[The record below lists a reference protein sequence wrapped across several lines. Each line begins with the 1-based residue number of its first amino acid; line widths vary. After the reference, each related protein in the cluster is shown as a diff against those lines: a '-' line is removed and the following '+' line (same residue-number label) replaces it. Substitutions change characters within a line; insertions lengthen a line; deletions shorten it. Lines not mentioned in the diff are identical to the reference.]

1 MPSIQLT
8 FRKNNFTAATPNWD
22 VAGEYSNGL
31 RFNTVSKTLELD
43 NTNHGLVSFTIS
55 PSGTTDYDFGSVH
68 FSTPNGS
75 IVSVATA
82 QDELYLPHNIELAS
96 NSHVFKNE
104 EVSLSSITYYVI
116 VNGDPDNVTSLLNIS
131 IALAKDG
138 SIPSTNPIID
148 LSWDCSPSGG
158 TIYEYEMGLHTW
170 SPYDAK
176 NDTGDNP
183 TLTTKLYSFSPIS
196 DWTSFSNK
204 RVYSSPYFENPALNY
219 YYGYGD
225 KVYRVG
231 EPWSRSYGLRYF
243 YETRVTWHGF
253 FKKRTNTELKTIGP
267 EETRENIEWNGN
279 QSWESLACI
288 EPTMRNVGRIR
299 QRYNNN
305 TLTQPEKYTYYL
317 GYHPSIKPDSN
328 SKDAQYYEPFLTK
341 YRTAGP
347 FTQWSYRKKRSYGI
361 TGLVHALSRLTTGIV
376 RGYDPRETGRFPF
389 WGIAGPLGLAVLAKT
404 EAGLYIA
411 NQLLVVLDALG
422 GPFSQASAWIGKI
435 INATGSGNVY
445 VIALMLLIL
454 IVNFIKAFR
463 PQTIPSREVCN
474 SFLHHYTSTPYINLS
489 DEIYR
494 DDAFTTKNLGWYSD
508 GVYYYYQPQNSGVNF
523 KELSYINAWNLDE
536 ENPKFFTD
544 YSYPAD
550 NPTLVTDFKKLIL
563 LSYCSGKPIPY
574 CGLDGNNNPNP
585 IYSSKAFSHTVE
597 YTCCALED
605 CSNPTVISLPE
616 GFVRSC
622 ISQADADD
630 QAEEHFSASIEV
642 AKNSSYGKTLHES
655 IGQLNVFFTHEIK
668 EEDNPT
674 TLSLFYDIRSGSDA
688 PIGTPL
694 YYDFTGCQKALPGYY
709 ATGSTSSSYP
719 KYYYKVEDGKVA
731 AIYTQSAA
739 SSTTVSPGN
748 YSIITTDKDKSSNW
762 YLKGT
767 NKSMLSF
774 YILYTNNKTFDVN
787 SYFTY
792 SFYTLSAGHIIS
804 GSYSNGAFQKYASYD
819 SNGITSINTSEQ
831 GTGWYA
837 PLNGWKPDDE
847 DLFFYQFTPKSWT
860 GGPSYA
866 TSQSAICASTLN
878 TTRYHDGVGDD
889 PNLGDKIYDTN
900 TIEDPTDDGF
910 IKFSS
915 GYYLQVV
922 DGVVS
927 NITSCTQTPEF
938 SGSTITGSLDGACV
952 LSINTLYEH
961 NGSSS
966 FPTVG
971 DTVSVSGGSTV
982 SNGFINTSIGTLQT
996 DSDGMIVDIIDCSSY
1011 TGLPLDMEVGLN
1023 SILGESWYGYSDP
1036 NNLNLNSN
1044 DVTGDGAELVSGFL
1058 GASLGEGATDWRISW
1073 NLITWL
1079 GWRDDNVYM
1088 ALRKT
1093 SNVAF
1098 LPFTSLSLTTDLS
1111 KTAMH
1116 LPCDNTDYGLNTTST
1131 NIYLYSPTANGYE
1144 DYATSIIP
1152 GMSVTDT
1159 TGNIPAG
1166 TFVAST
1172 PTWVQA
1178 IGTWIVPVEDING
1191 NNVTITYNNV
1201 CGNSL
1206 TFTKNNHTST
1216 YYNNSSATVTTYT
1229 SVNDVAGGS
1238 ADYIVY
1244 KWSSTSNPFVQ
1255 SGQDVEVNFTYSTP

>member
-1 MPSIQLT
+1 MPSIQLS
-8 FRKNNFTAATPNWD
+8 FDKNSFTSATPDWD
-22 VAGEYSNGL
+22 LAGEYSNGL

-55 PSGTTDYDFGSVH
+55 PSGTTDYNFGSVH

-75 IVSVATA
+75 IVSVAIA
-82 QDELYLPHNIELAS
+82 QNDLYLPHNLEGGPS
-96 NSHVFKNE
+96 SHIFKDE
-104 EVSLSSITYYVI
+104 TTSTSSITYYVI

-138 SIPSTNPIID
+138 SIPSTNPTID

-243 YETRVTWHGF
+243 YETRVTWHWF
-253 FKKRTNTELKTIGP
+253 FKKRQRTTLKTIGP
-267 EETRENIEWNGN
+267 EETIVNNEYDGY
-279 QSWESLACI
+279 QSWESLACT

-305 TLTQPEKYTYYL
+305 TLTQPEKYRYYL
-317 GYHPSIKPDSN
+317 GFHPTIKNRSN
-328 SKDAQYYEPFLTK
+328 SSDAKSEYPGYS
-341 YRTAGP
+341 YNRVAGP
-347 FTQWSYRKKRSYGI
+347 FTQWSYSKKRSYGI
-361 TGLVHALSRLTTGIV
+361 TGLVHALSRLTTGIIN
-376 RGYDPRETGRFPF
+376 GYNPSSMGRFPF
-389 WGIAGPLGLAVLAKT
+389 WSVAGPLGIAALAALGVGGAIAGEVLAI
-404 EAGLYIA
+404 L
-411 NQLLVVLDALG
+411 NSLG
-422 GPFSQASAWIGKI
+422 GPFAKVTAWLGTLLESS
-435 INATGSGNVY
+435 ATGNWIVVG
-445 VIALMLLIL
+445 LMLVALI
-454 IVNFIKAFR
+454 ISFIKALKPR
-463 PQTIPSREVCN
+463 TISSREVCN
-474 SFLHHYTSTPYINLS
+474 KFLHHFTSTPYINQS
-489 DEIYR
+489 NIIYK
-494 DDAFTTKNLGWYSD
+494 DDTFSTRNYGYYSD

-536 ENPKFFTD
+536 DNPQFFTD

-563 LSYCSGKPIPY
+563 LPYCSGKPIPY

-630 QAEEHFSASIEV
+630 QAEEHFSASIEY
-642 AKNSSYGKTLHES
+642 AENHSSYGQTLYES
-655 IGQLNVFFTHEIK
+655 IGQLDVSFTHEIK

-674 TLSLFYDIRSGSDA
+674 VLSLFYDIRSGSDA

-748 YSIITTDKDKSSNW
+748 YPIITTNEGSSSNW
-762 YLKGT
+762 YLKSNNRSSLSYYVLST
-767 NKSMLSF
+767 NDR
-774 YILYTNNKTFDVN
+774 TFDVN
-787 SYFTY
+787 SLLT
-792 SFYTLSAGHIIS
+792 SSPYTLSAGHIIS
-804 GSYSNGAFQKYASYD
+804 GSYSSGSFQKYASYN
-819 SNGITSINTSEQ
+819 SNGITSTNTSEQ

-837 PLNGWKPDDE
+837 PLNGWKPEDE
-847 DLFFYQFTPKSWT
+847 DFFFYQNTLEDWL
-860 GGPSYA
+860 GGTAYA
-866 TSQSAICASTLN
+866 TSQSAICTSTLN
-878 TTRYHDGVGDD
+878 ITRYHDGVGND

-900 TIEDPTDDGF
+900 NIEDPTDDGF
-910 IKFSS
+910 IRFSS

-927 NITSCTQTPEF
+927 NITSCTASSQF
-938 SGSTITGSLDGACV
+938 SGSIILDMGNACTASFNAV
-952 LSINTLYEH
+952 NYEH
-961 NGSSS
+961 NGDTTS
-966 FPTVG
+966 PGIG
-971 DTVSVSGGSTV
+971 DTISRVDSTSVTA
-982 SNGFINTSIGTLQT
+982 GFI
-996 DSDGMIVDIIDCSSY
+996 
-1011 TGLPLDMEVGLN
+1011 
-1023 SILGESWYGYSDP
+1023 
-1036 NNLNLNSN
+1036 
-1044 DVTGDGAELVSGFL
+1044 
-1058 GASLGEGATDWRISW
+1058 R
-1073 NLITWL
+1073 
-1079 GWRDDNVYM
+1079 
-1088 ALRKT
+1088 
-1093 SNVAF
+1093 
-1098 LPFTSLSLTTDLS
+1098 
-1111 KTAMH
+1111 
-1116 LPCDNTDYGLNTTST
+1116 TST
-1131 NIYLYSPTANGYE
+1131 NIYQIDANGVVLQISTCDDLGSWPTDLSVESNFLLNGGNSVWYGYE
-1144 DYATSIIP
+1144 TNENPTSNSGNGTGGGWGDLDHKFPYENSLWGYRGWKAVGIVWSGGDSNLQFTMQYPDTNGYGSYIP
-1152 GMSVTDT
+1152 TNWDALEIEESDGT
-1159 TGNIPAG
+1159 TH
-1166 TFVAST
+1166 
-1172 PTWVQA
+1172 
-1178 IGTWIVPVEDING
+1178 
-1191 NNVTITYNNV
+1191 TYNV
-1201 CGNSL
+1201 
-1206 TFTKNNHTST
+1206 
-1216 YYNNSSATVTTYT
+1216 SSATAINFTVDGKKYYRWT
-1229 SVNDVAGGS
+1229 
-1238 ADYIVY
+1238 
-1244 KWSSTSNPFVQ
+1244 WSENSNPFGDSFTTARV
-1255 SGQDVEVNFTYSTP
+1255 DVLNYGTP